1 MVENDTFSVETLLK
15 KKLTTEGLNQIG
27 GSLGSFKY
35 RINKSV
41 KKKKFHVFCNKTV
54 KSLSHASTA
63 HVDSTILAMLKPLA
77 NEEKFKQRR
86 HDVSANKI

>member
-1 MVENDTFSVETLLK
+1 MAAWVVSNIVLINQQKK
-15 KKLTTEGLNQIG
+15 KKL
-27 GSLGSFKY
+27 
-35 RINKSV
+35 
-41 KKKKFHVFCNKTV
+41 HVFCNKRV

-86 HDVSANKI
+86 HDVSANQI

>member
-1 MVENDTFSVETLLK
+1 MADLNNHRTRSVAAWVVSNIVLINQQ
-15 KKLTTEGLNQIG
+15 KKL
-27 GSLGSFKY
+27 
-35 RINKSV
+35 
-41 KKKKFHVFCNKTV
+41 HVFCNKRV